1 MRRRIPS
8 LIKYKGDYL
17 MFLEEKTYRMKE
29 LAEWFEIQPK
39 TFSDRKQEK
48 LEELSQ
54 YAEFQVNYSQTGRIL
69 SIEITKV
76 KEPVYGVLSLKNQF
90 LKWLP
95 ANLHNIAEET
105 EEWGSIISWPLVV
118 NCYCQENNIDYDGA
132 HYVWVSDA
140 GRSDDGKRKVMGYHR
155 VPNSDFKIWHYLL
168 HLAKAWGQKNHI
180 ALEDYGIDCCADS
193 FNPTHLRLTT
203 EEDKE
208 VREKIYS
215 KWFGIKH
222 QEVLDLVDYIEY
234 YDDDYINKEDLMQL
248 KLCQRLSDKEKRKA
262 AAEECVQ
269 AGVLRRKGYVLN
281 DCGEPVEE
289 SLP

>member
-1 MRRRIPS
+1 M
-8 LIKYKGDYL
+8 L
-17 MFLEEKTYRMKE
+17 LEEKTYNIKQ
-29 LAEWFEIQPK
+29 LAEWFEIKPGRFYHTK
-39 TFSDRKQEK
+39 EEK
-48 LEELSQ
+48 LQELSD
-54 YAEFQVNYSQTGRIL
+54 YAEFQVKYSQTGRIL

-95 ANLHNIAEET
+95 ANIHNIAEET

-140 GRSDDGKRKVMGYHR
+140 GRSDDGKRKVEGCRR
-155 VPNSDFKIWHYLL
+155 VPNADFKAWHYLL

-180 ALEDYGIDCCADS
+180 TLEDYGIDCCADS

-203 EEDKE
+203 EQDKE
-208 VREKIYS
+208 TREKIYS

-234 YDDDYINKEDLMQL
+234 YDDDYIDKEDLMQL
-248 KLCQRLSDKEKRKA
+248 KLCQRLSDKEKRQA

-269 AGVLRRKGYVLN
+269 AGVLRRKGYVL
-281 DCGEPVEE
+281 DDAETQVEE
-289 SLP
+289 SLS